1 MRRLA
6 ALLTLFAMP
15 AQASSLWMA
24 CSLTDAKA
32 VEIVYQFAIVQDR
45 ESTLAEVRI
54 KRDGSTLIHGPIAK
68 SYWTTAERGKKFVIT
83 NSRDPGLQI
92 VTESHPT
99 GLNNDVS
106 TSPAVLIKSGKEIA
120 KGLCGIRAKTVSAD

>member
-24 CSLTDAKA
+24 CSLTDAGA
-32 VEIVYQFAIVQDR
+32 LEIVYQFAIVEDR
-45 ESTLAEVRI
+45 ESTLAEVRL
-54 KRDGSTLIHGPIAK
+54 KRDGSTLIHRPLAR
-68 SYWTTAERGKKFVIT
+68 SYWTTAERGKHFVIT
-83 NSRDPGLQI
+83 NSKHPGLQI

-106 TSPAVLIKSGKEIA
+106 TSPAVLLKSGNEIA
-120 KGLCGIRAKTVSAD
+120 IGICGIRAKTVPAN